1 VCFRSRRHDGCLLLT
16 HRNAPCLLH
25 VLVLCRTC
33 DACQAA
39 VWLAD
44 AQRGRGLGRQ
54 SPREPEAPPSPSSST
69 TLGKRGRQNAA
80 AQADAGAAPQS
91 APGAPAGDAGAGG
104 AAAPGT
110 GGEDA
115 APPRAPRMQEANPYR
130 SLGARPARVG
140 KTGTEAG
147 RP

>member
-1 VCFRSRRHDGCLLLT
+1 MRCLSGCSLVGGRAARSRPRPAEPPGA
-16 HRNAPCLLH
+16 RSAPKPQQQH
-25 VLVLCRTC
+25 H
-33 DACQAA
+33 A
-39 VWLAD
+39 
-44 AQRGRGLGRQ
+44 G
-54 SPREPEAPPSPSSST
+54 EA
-69 TLGKRGRQNAA
+69 RGRQNAA